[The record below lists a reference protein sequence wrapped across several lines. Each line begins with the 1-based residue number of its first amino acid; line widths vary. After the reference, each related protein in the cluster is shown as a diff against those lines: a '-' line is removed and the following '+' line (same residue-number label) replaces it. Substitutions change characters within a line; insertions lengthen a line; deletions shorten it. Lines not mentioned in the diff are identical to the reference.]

1 MVVLGLRCCTRIY
14 SSHSEWGLLLAM
26 VPRLLSVVASFV
38 REHRLSSVVCRL
50 SCSKACGIF
59 LDQGSDPCTLHGR
72 WIPIHYTTRE
82 VLNAHSILLWLNDVQ
97 SISTY
102 SHISFLNPVFNVR
115 RMCIK
120 TLICVEHLAGKH
132 SISGITDQ
140 TDGLDRVSS
149 YWDGHWL
156 TLKGCGGRGSNV
168 YTLSQ
173 KDTG

>member
-1 MVVLGLRCCTRIY
+1 M
-14 SSHSEWGLLLAM
+14 WWLLLSGSTGSA
-26 VPRLLSVVASFV
+26 VVA
-38 REHRLSSVVCRL
+38 CRL

-132 SISGITDQ
+132 SISGITEQ